1 VPEAAAPRFHGWR
14 IVAAAGTIQ
23 FMLGALQSQS
33 FGLYIA
39 ALAQEMGWSKTALAG
54 AAALQSVEAAI
65 VGPLLGWLLDRV
77 GTRVAV
83 RSGLLVFGA
92 GLLLLSQV
100 QTLPVFYASA
110 VMMAIGASLGGYF
123 ALSVTLVQWFEVHRA
138 RALSVLSL
146 GLAAGGLIVPLI
158 AMSMQ
163 WWGWRTTAAVSGVF
177 VCVAGWMLARTIHSR
192 PEDLGQHVDGVAP
205 AGRAAL
211 QPAGAASTDGSN
223 GAAADAP
230 GRSTANAAAPLG
242 AEAPLPGYTL
252 QEALRTS
259 AFWLLSLGHALALLV
274 VLAVN
279 VHAVTHMTTGLGLSV
294 TQAGWVITV
303 MTMGQLLG
311 VLLGMWIG
319 NRFDKR
325 HVTAW
330 CMVGHALGLLCLTWS
345 TGPLFLL
352 GFAVFHGM
360 AWGLRG
366 SFMYAMRADYFGRR
380 AIGAIFGVSTA
391 FVALGQVGGPM
402 IAGVL
407 ADLTGDY
414 RAGFTLIAAM
424 SAAGSL
430 CFLLARRP
438 PPR

>member
-1 VPEAAAPRFHGWR
+1 MPEAAAPRFHGWR

-77 GTRVAV
+77 GTRAAV
-83 RSGLLVFGA
+83 RSGLLIFGA

-177 VCVAGWMLARTIHSR
+177 VCVAGWLLARTIHSR

-205 AGRAAL
+205 AVPAAA
-211 QPAGAASTDGSN
+211 QAGAPP
-223 GAAADAP
+223 ADADA
-230 GRSTANAAAPLG
+230 S
-242 AEAPLPGYTL
+242 APLPGYTL

-330 CMVGHALGLLCLTWS
+330 CMVGHAAGLLCLTWS
-345 TGPLFLL
+345 TGPLLLL

-402 IAGVL
+402 IAGAL

>member
-1 VPEAAAPRFHGWR
+1 MPEAAAPRFHGWR

-77 GTRVAV
+77 GTRAAV
-83 RSGLLVFGA
+83 RSGLLIFGA

-177 VCVAGWMLARTIHSR
+177 VCVAGWLLARTIHSR

-205 AGRAAL
+205 ARPTAP
-211 QPAGAASTDGSN
+211 QAGMAP
-223 GAAADAP
+223 ADAD
-230 GRSTANAAAPLG
+230 ANVSAPVS
-242 AEAPLPGYTL
+242 GYTL
-252 QEALRTS
+252 REALRTS

-330 CMVGHALGLLCLTWS
+330 CMVGHAVGLLCLTWS

-402 IAGVL
+402 IAGAL

>member
-1 VPEAAAPRFHGWR
+1 MPEAAAPRFHGWR

-65 VGPLLGWLLDRV
+65 VGPVLGWLLDRV
-77 GTRVAV
+77 GTRAAV
-83 RSGLLVFGA
+83 RSGLLIFGA

-177 VCVAGWMLARTIHSR
+177 VCVAGWLLARTIHSR

-205 AGRAAL
+205 AVPAAA
-211 QPAGAASTDGSN
+211 QAGAPP
-223 GAAADAP
+223 ADADA
-230 GRSTANAAAPLG
+230 S
-242 AEAPLPGYTL
+242 APLPGYTL

-330 CMVGHALGLLCLTWS
+330 CMVGHAAGLLCLTWS
-345 TGPLFLL
+345 TGPLLLL

-402 IAGVL
+402 IAGAL

>member
-77 GTRVAV
+77 GTRAAV
-83 RSGLLVFGA
+83 RSGLLIFGA

-177 VCVAGWMLARTIHSR
+177 VCVAGWLLARTIHSR

-205 AGRAAL
+205 AVPAAA
-211 QPAGAASTDGSN
+211 QAGAPP
-223 GAAADAP
+223 ADADA
-230 GRSTANAAAPLG
+230 S
-242 AEAPLPGYTL
+242 APLPGYTL

-330 CMVGHALGLLCLTWS
+330 CMVGHAAGLLCLTWS
-345 TGPLFLL
+345 TGPLLLL

-402 IAGVL
+402 IAGAL

>member
-1 VPEAAAPRFHGWR
+1 MPEAAAPRFHGWR

-65 VGPLLGWLLDRV
+65 VGPVLGWLLDRV
-77 GTRVAV
+77 GTRAAV

-177 VCVAGWMLARTIHSR
+177 VCVAGWLLARTIHSR

-205 AGRAAL
+205 AVRAAA
-211 QPAGAASTDGSN
+211 PRAGAAP
-223 GAAADAP
+223 AEADA
-230 GRSTANAAAPLG
+230 A
-242 AEAPLPGYTL
+242 APLPGYTL

-303 MTMGQLLG
+303 MTMGQLMG

-330 CMVGHALGLLCLTWS
+330 CMVGHAAGLLCLTWS

-402 IAGVL
+402 IAGAL

>member
-1 VPEAAAPRFHGWR
+1 MPEAAAPRFHGWR

-77 GTRVAV
+77 GTRAAV
-83 RSGLLVFGA
+83 RSGLLIFGA

-205 AGRAAL
+205 AVPAAP
-211 QPAGAASTDGSN
+211 QAGAPP
-223 GAAADAP
+223 ADADA
-230 GRSTANAAAPLG
+230 S
-242 AEAPLPGYTL
+242 APLPGYTL

-330 CMVGHALGLLCLTWS
+330 CMVGHAVGLLCLTWS
-345 TGPLFLL
+345 TGPLLLL

-402 IAGVL
+402 IAGAL

>member
-65 VGPLLGWLLDRV
+65 VGPVLGWLLDRV
-77 GTRVAV
+77 GTRAAV
-83 RSGLLVFGA
+83 RSGLLIFGA

-177 VCVAGWMLARTIHSR
+177 VCVAGWLLARTIHSR

-205 AGRAAL
+205 AVPAAA
-211 QPAGAASTDGSN
+211 QAGAPP
-223 GAAADAP
+223 ADADA
-230 GRSTANAAAPLG
+230 S
-242 AEAPLPGYTL
+242 APLPGYTL

-330 CMVGHALGLLCLTWS
+330 CMVGHAAGLLCLTWS
-345 TGPLFLL
+345 TGPLLLL

-402 IAGVL
+402 IAGAL